1 MVNFAG
7 GRGGHQ
13 KIPEGGI
20 GNCAP
25 DNLVK
30 AAARYGSTARVP
42 MLWLYTQN
50 DSFFEPALAR
60 RMVDAYDAAGGRATL
75 RPLGPFGND
84 GHTLAS
90 SSAGVPMWSGPVAD
104 FLASLK

>member
-13 KIPEGGI
+13 KLPEGGV

-25 DNLVK
+25 DALVK
-30 AAARYGSTARVP
+30 AAGRYGSTARVP
-42 MLWLYTQN
+42 MLWLYTEN
-50 DSFFEPALAR
+50 DSYFEPVLAR

-75 RPLGPFGND
+75 RALGPFGND
-84 GHTLAS
+84 GHNMAS
-90 SSAGVPMWSGPVAD
+90 SSNGVPMWSGAVAD
-104 FLASLK
+104 FLGTLK